1 MLQFR
6 DMSLTPYH
14 EPGVGPA
21 AHAQPDD
28 AQAGEHVNPAGHPAA
43 DVPPAPAGVH
53 GSIPEAGSSSGH
65 NVCLLY
71 LLVFMVH
78 FLLGS
83 RF

>member
-1 MLQFR
+1 
-6 DMSLTPYH
+6 MSLTPYH
-14 EPGVGPA
+14 ESGVGLA
-21 AHAQPDD
+21 VHAQPDD

-43 DVPPAPAGVH
+43 DVPPALAGVH
-53 GSIPEAGSSSGH
+53 GSVLEAGSSSGH

>member
-21 AHAQPDD
+21 APAQPND

-43 DVPPAPAGVH
+43 DVPPAHVGVH
-53 GSIPEAGSSSGH
+53 GGSSSGQ
-65 NVCLLY
+65 NVCLLC

>member
-1 MLQFR
+1 MF
-6 DMSLTPYH
+6 LTSYH
-14 EPGVGPA
+14 EPGVGLA
-21 AHAQPDD
+21 APAQPDD
-28 AQAGEHVNPAGHPAA
+28 AQAGEHVNSAGHPAA

-53 GSIPEAGSSSGH
+53 GSVPEAGSSSGH

>member
-1 MLQFR
+1 MLLFR

-21 AHAQPDD
+21 AHAKLDD
-28 AQAGEHVNPAGHPAA
+28 AQAGEHVNPAA
-43 DVPPAPAGVH
+43 DVPLTPAGVH
-53 GSIPEAGSSSGH
+53 GSVPEAGSSSGH

>member
-14 EPGVGPA
+14 ESGVGPA
-21 AHAQPDD
+21 VHAQPDD

-53 GSIPEAGSSSGH
+53 GSVPEAGSSSGH
-65 NVCLLY
+65 NICLLY
-71 LLVFMVH
+71 IPVFMVH

>member
-1 MLQFR
+1 
-6 DMSLTPYH
+6 MSLTPYH
-14 EPGVGPA
+14 ESDVGPA
-21 AHAQPDD
+21 APAQPND

-43 DVPPAPAGVH
+43 DVPPAHVGVH
-53 GSIPEAGSSSGH
+53 GSVLEAGSSSGH
-65 NVCLLY
+65 NICLRY

>member
-1 MLQFR
+1 
-6 DMSLTPYH
+6 MSLTPYH

-28 AQAGEHVNPAGHPAA
+28 AQDGEHVNPAGHPAA

-53 GSIPEAGSSSGH
+53 GSVLEAGSSSGH
-65 NVCLLY
+65 NICLRY